1 MRNSRRKF
9 LTSCGQGAAA
19 VLVPGGALKGIA
31 CPFFSPVFHPVFYPL
46 NGQATEARGAE
57 FHLHPQY
64 RAQGTLDATLL
75 QREAGH
81 DEFLTEKAHDQMAAK
96 LEAWR
101 TDLVASVLDTA
112 AIERALSPRFVG
124 ASPLP
129 STSRRVREGRG
140 LTVDRLRFSGTAD
153 RGTEAF
159 LREWRQ
165 SLD

>member
-19 VLVPGGALKGIA
+19 MLVPGGGALKRIA
-31 CPFFSPVFHPVFYPL
+31 SPFSYPFLYPV
-46 NGQATEARGAE
+46 NGQAAEARGAE
-57 FHLHPQY
+57 FHLHPNY

-101 TDLVASVLDTA
+101 TDIVASLLDTA
-112 AIERALSPRFVG
+112 AIERALSPQFVG
-124 ASPLP
+124 ASPL
-129 STSRRVREGRG
+129 
-140 LTVDRLRFSGTAD
+140 
-153 RGTEAF
+153 
-159 LREWRQ
+159 
-165 SLD
+165 